1 MLPKFYLTWS
11 PVTGSANYAK
21 AGATVTPHNPLTT
34 AGATPHVISGTP
46 GTGQTRLGK

>member
-1 MLPKFYLTWS
+1 MLPKLYLTWT
-11 PVTGSANYAK
+11 PVTGTVNYATK
-21 AGATVTPHNPLTT
+21 GQTVTAHNPLTT